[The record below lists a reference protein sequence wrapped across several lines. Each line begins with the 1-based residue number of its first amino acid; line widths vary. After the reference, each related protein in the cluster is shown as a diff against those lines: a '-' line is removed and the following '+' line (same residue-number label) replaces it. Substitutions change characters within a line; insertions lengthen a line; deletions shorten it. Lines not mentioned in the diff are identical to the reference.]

1 MSCLGFLE
9 AELSRWH
16 DNHNSVYVSVVEE
29 HLTQAFTSYRHT
41 KEDEYVRRNLNR
53 WVCLGVVVGWG
64 VGVACQV
71 DVGWDVCV
79 CSFEMSFP
87 PLPPFLTPPW
97 SAMLSECQP

>member
-1 MSCLGFLE
+1 MSWVGFLE

-53 WVCLGVVVGWG
+53 WVCLGVSGYVCGWQWG
-64 VGVACQV
+64 G
-71 DVGWDVCV
+71 GGGG
-79 CSFEMSFP
+79 MSGRCGMGC
-87 PLPPFLTPPW
+87 LCLR
-97 SAMLSECQP
+97 L